1 MLQPDEDKTREDTA
15 ARASGLTSDID
26 PIGAPAWSPPRVL
39 GPYRVLESLGAG
51 GQGQVF
57 LAEDTRL
64 GRRVA
69 LKVLS
74 PSWLRSG
81 EARTRFQR
89 EAMAASRLDHPGICT
104 VYEAG
109 EASGVP
115 YIAMRYVEGD
125 TLAKTIHFPTA
136 AAPSG
141 DSSRLHR
148 DEILR
153 RVLLVERTARALHAA
168 HQSGLIHRDI
178 KPGNI
183 VVTPEGDPVILDFGL
198 AREELSEGLTRSG
211 DLLGTPAYMSPEQLT
226 AQRIPLDRRSDI
238 YSLGVTLYECVT
250 LRHPFEGDT
259 REALYQQILAR
270 DPPRPRKL
278 DPRIPRDLEVAIETA
293 MAKDP
298 ARRYATALD
307 LADDLKRIREGGPI
321 LARAAT
327 RRERLWRWCRRNP
340 ALSLTG
346 AVAGIAIVAA
356 LTLSLLYAARERRN
370 AFDLRMRLADS
381 NLVRGQMLCE
391 SGDVARG
398 LQWIA
403 RALRQA
409 PPNSELARVARMQ
422 VAGWKAEGRFPEEIL
437 HCNVP
442 VMSARFS
449 PDGKLVLADTV
460 SGPILWFP
468 DQKKVLHRFHDG
480 HSRGAIAFSE
490 DGSRCAL
497 FRDRTARVWSC
508 TTGEPIGPDLPH
520 SQLPRGV
527 AFGPESSLIT
537 ATGRTI
543 ASWSLETGESR
554 RIAELDDNVT
564 SFEFRGDLGA
574 ILATGGGAVGAWRHD
589 GGGAFGPPLGDGTA
603 VVEAIFSR
611 RGERILMRSRG
622 GPARVWSVA
631 TGEPLTPPLE
641 HAGGVRSMAWS
652 PGDDWILTGGMDGAA
667 RFWEAATGKP
677 LCAGIGHGK
686 AITFVAFSP
695 DGALAATGSLDGT
708 VRFWE
713 VPSEQLPPLL
723 PFLARPLG
731 APCYHNDD
739 LDAVM
744 FSADGRRILTAS
756 GAEARIWAVTSGDL
770 ESVKVEQDLG
780 ITSVAFGPDGRW
792 FATGSQ
798 RLDAIRIWSSE
809 TGEILGSLPGQPG
822 TLMGWSLAVSP
833 DGRSI
838 LAGHGEDG
846 ARLWSVDTGQPTGNL
861 LRHGHIVRDVA
872 FSPDGRLA
880 LTGGFDGRCLLW
892 RLEDGARIG
901 KAMVHADVVE
911 DVGFSPDG
919 KRILTASSDGTA
931 RLWSSASCETTGWEV
946 RHGASVLAAAL
957 SESARLVAT
966 GGRDNAVRFWSLDT
980 GAQARSLLDHP
991 NWVEDVVFSRDGKL
1005 LLTACADGAARIWS
1019 VEVGRTIGPPFRH
1032 DKDVFS
1038 AALSPDE
1045 QRLVTGGDDRTARVW
1060 NVPLPVEGNLDAVV
1074 SGIESRTRMRMGE
1087 DDVIGWIDVT
1097 RP

>member
-1 MLQPDEDKTREDTA
+1 MPEPDEDKTREDTA
-15 ARASGLTSDID
+15 ARESGLTSDPD

-125 TLAKTIHFPTA
+125 TLAKTIHFPTVSG
-136 AAPSG
+136 PSG

-226 AQRIPLDRRSDI
+226 AQRIPLDRRTDI
-238 YSLGVTLYECVT
+238 YSLGVTLYECLT

-278 DPRIPRDLEVAIETA
+278 DPRIARDLEVVIETA

-307 LADDLKRIREGGPI
+307 LADDLKRVRGGESIR
-321 LARAAT
+321 ARAAT

-340 ALSLTG
+340 ALSSTG

-356 LTLSLLYAARERRN
+356 VALSLLYAVQERRN
-370 AFDLRMRLADS
+370 ALELRMRLADS
-381 NLVRGQMLCE
+381 YLVRGQMLCE

-398 LQWIA
+398 LHWIA
-403 RALRQA
+403 RALRQF
-409 PPNSELARVARMQ
+409 PEDSELARVARMQ
-422 VAGWKAEGRFPEEIL
+422 VAGWKVEGRFPEKVL
-437 HCNVP
+437 LSRGP
-442 VMSARFS
+442 VMNALLS
-449 PDGKLVLADTV
+449 PDGKLVLADTLD
-460 SGPILWFP
+460 GPLLWSPFENRI
-468 DQKKVLHRFHDG
+468 LHRFHETYA
-480 HSRGAIAFSE
+480 RVAAFSR

-497 FRDRTARVWSC
+497 ARDAMVRVWSC
-508 TTGEPIGPDLPH
+508 VTGEPMGSELPH
-520 SQLPRGV
+520 PSTPV
-527 AFGPESSLIT
+527 AIAFGPGGCLIT
-537 ATGRTI
+537 AAGREVV
-543 ASWSLETGESR
+543 SWSPETGERR
-554 RIAELDDNVT
+554 RIAELDGNVT
-564 SFEFRGDLGA
+564 SLEVRTDPGI
-574 ILATGGGAVGAWRHD
+574 ILAAWGGAVGAWWHES
-589 GGGAFGPPLGDGTA
+589 GETLGPPVRDGSNL
-603 VVEAIFSR
+603 VEARLDR
-611 RGERILMRSRG
+611 RGDRILTRSKD
-622 GPARVWSVA
+622 GPARVWSAA
-631 TGEPLTPPLE
+631 TGEPLTRPLE
-641 HAGGVRSMAWS
+641 HAGGVTSMSWS
-652 PGDDWILTGGMDGAA
+652 PRDDRILTGGKDRAA
-667 RFWEAATGKP
+667 RFWEGATGKP
-677 LCAGIGHGK
+677 LCAGLGHGK
-686 AITFVAFSP
+686 AVTFVAFSP
-695 DGALAATGSLDGT
+695 DGALAATGSLEGT
-708 VRFWE
+708 VRLWE
-713 VPSEQLPPLL
+713 VPSEPLPPLS
-723 PFLARPLG
+723 PVLARPLG
-731 APCYHNDD
+731 APFYHNDD
-739 LDAVM
+739 LDAVA
-744 FSADGRRILTAS
+744 FSADGRHILTAS
-756 GAEARIWAVTSGDL
+756 GAEARIWAATSGDL
-770 ESVKVEQDLG
+770 ESVKVEQNQG

-792 FATGSQ
+792 FATGSR

-822 TLMGWSLAVSP
+822 TLMGWSLAISP

-846 ARLWSVDTGQPTGNL
+846 ARLWSVSTQQPTGNP
-861 LRHGHIVRDVA
+861 LRHGGVVRDVA
-872 FSPDGRLA
+872 FSPDGKLA

-892 RLEDGARIG
+892 RIEDGARIG
-901 KAMVHADVVE
+901 KPMAHAGFVE
-911 DVGFSPDG
+911 DVGFSPNG
-919 KRILTASSDGTA
+919 ELILTGSADGTA
-931 RLWSSASCETTGWEV
+931 KLWSAISCDPTGWEV
-946 RHGASVLAAAL
+946 RHGAPVLAAAL
-957 SESARLVAT
+957 SESARIVAT

-980 GAQARSLLDHP
+980 GAQARSLLQHP
-991 NWVEDVVFSRDGKL
+991 YWVEDVAFSKDGKL
-1005 LLTACADGAARIWS
+1005 ILTGCADGAARIWS
-1019 VEVGRTIGPPFRH
+1019 VEIGRTIGPPFRH
-1032 DKDVFS
+1032 DGDVFS
-1038 AALSPDE
+1038 AAFSPDE
-1045 QRLVTGGDDRTARVW
+1045 RRLVTGGNDRTAKVW
-1060 NVPLPVEGNLDAVV
+1060 SVPIPVEGDLDAIIQ
-1074 SGIESRTRMRMGE
+1074 GIESLTRMRMGE
-1087 DDVIGWIDVT
+1087 DDVIGWTDVV